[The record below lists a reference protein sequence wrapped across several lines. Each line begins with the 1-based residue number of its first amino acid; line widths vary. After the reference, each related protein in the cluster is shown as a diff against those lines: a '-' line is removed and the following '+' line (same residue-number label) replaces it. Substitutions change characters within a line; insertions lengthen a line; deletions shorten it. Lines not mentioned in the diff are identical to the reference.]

1 MFESIVVYGLL
12 TIVMVLCGIVAAQ
25 REHLYYHRWTNCNNY
40 NYKLSFLHWETIFP
54 LIVFA
59 FIFGCRYNVG
69 VDYPAYLKM
78 YIWGGDREMEPL
90 FLWVTDSMS
99 DLNIHYACYFGLW
112 AFIQV
117 FLLFY
122 TLRHQRFLFPFMAFF
137 LIFGSYYLSMMN
149 IIRQQ
154 VAACIFL
161 YSIQYID
168 NKKFVKYFLCIFF
181 ASLFHKSAWLVIILY
196 PLFQWRKDWFPNIK
210 IQIIFYLIALY
221 LSFNYDFVIN
231 LISGIFSDF
240 ARLFGYDVY
249 LIGILRNEQLDS
261 MAQFGNN
268 TGYGFYI
275 NVFISVIIILFSNRL
290 KNYYKN
296 NFFLMIYSMWFIRIL
311 ADFVIGASIIL
322 NRPFVYFTN
331 IKIIMLAY
339 FIYYCVNSKRVIPQL
354 LIVGFILIHVAL
366 FVNMLSNGEI
376 NTSMYRFF
384 WEQ

>member
-1 MFESIVVYGLL
+1 MFESIIVYGLL
-12 TIVMVLCGIVAAQ
+12 TMVMVLCGIVAAQ
-25 REHLYYHRWTNCNNY
+25 RECLYYHKWTNCN

-69 VDYPAYLKM
+69 VDYPAYLEA
-78 YIWGGDREMEPL
+78 YWGRGDEDMEPL
-90 FLWVTDSMS
+90 FLWVTNSMS
-99 DLNIHYACYFGLW
+99 NLNIHYAFYFGLW

-122 TLRHQRFLFPFMAFF
+122 TLRHQRFLFPFVAFF

-154 VAACIFL
+154 LAACIFL

-168 NKKFVKYFLCIFF
+168 NKKYIRYFLCIFL

-221 LSFNYDFVIN
+221 LSFNYDFLIN

-240 ARLFGYDVY
+240 ARLWGYDVY
-249 LIGILRNEQLDS
+249 LIGILKNEQLNS

-268 TGYGFYI
+268 TGYGIYI
-275 NVFISVIIILFSNRL
+275 NIFISMIIILYSNRL
-290 KNYYKN
+290 KNYYDN

-311 ADFVIGASIIL
+311 ADFVIGDSIIL

-331 IKIIMLAY
+331 VKIFMLAY
-339 FIYYCVNSKRVIPQL
+339 FIYYCVRTKKVFPQL

-366 FVNMLSNGEI
+366 FINILSNGEV
-376 NTSMYRFF
+376 NTAMFRFF
-384 WEQ
+384 WQQ